1 MVKGFT
7 ELGFKTQVKPLSD
20 FKESYGLEGGEE
32 EGDEE
37 EDEEEGSGSGSG
49 SDEDMDGSEED

>member
-1 MVKGFT
+1 MWRQKMIKGFT

-32 EGDEE
+32 EGDE
-37 EDEEEGSGSGSG
+37 DENENGEGGSGSGSG
-49 SDEDMDGSEED
+49 SEED